1 MSASPKLRDVDDREH
16 VISRTFDAPRDLV
29 WKAWTEPKRMA
40 QWWGPNCFT
49 NPVCD
54 LDVRPSGAYRIVMR
68 SPDGIDYPLKG
79 VYREV
84 VPPKLLVYTVDISE
98 HPEDWHGLLK
108 KNLEGNAADTSK
120 PVVHRVSLEAEGA
133 KTRVTIRQ
141 SFESAAL
148 RDAFVK
154 MGMEQGWG
162 QSLDRLADALRHA

>member
-1 MSASPKLRDVDDREH
+1 MIGTAVAQEPETEH
-16 VISRTFDAPRDLV
+16 VISRLFDPPRELV
-29 WKAWTEPKRMA
+29 WKAWTEPSRMA
-40 QWWGPNCFT
+40 QWWGPNSFT
-49 NPVCD
+49 NPVCE
-54 LDVRPSGAYRIVMR
+54 LDPRPGGAYRIVMR

-79 VYREV
+79 TYREV
-84 VPPKLLVYTVDISE
+84 VPPELLVYTVDISD

-108 KNLEGNAADTSK
+108 KHLEGNAADTSK
-120 PVVHRVSLEAEGA
+120 PVLHRVNFEAEGG

-162 QSLDRLADALRHA
+162 QSLDRLANALRAD

>member
-16 VISRTFDAPRDLV
+16 VISRTFDAPRELV
-29 WKAWTEPKRMA
+29 WKAWTEPQRMA

-54 LDVRPSGAYRIVMR
+54 LDVRPGGAYRIVMR
-68 SPDGIDYPLKG
+68 SPDGVDYPLKG
-79 VYREV
+79 IYRDV
-84 VPPKLLVYTVDISE
+84 VPPKLLVYTVDISD

-108 KNLEGNAADTSK
+108 KNLKGNAADTSK
-120 PVVHRVSLEAEGA
+120 PVLHNVSFEAEGP

-141 SFESAAL
+141 SFASVAL

-162 QSLDRLADALRHA
+162 QSLDRLANALQAA